1 MPFEMNHRRAVI
13 TAGGLVCAALLSV
26 ASLSRVVAS
35 GPPTTADAPK
45 TAAPAAPAR
54 PELLAAGTD
63 TPAFAALAYGTE
75 KPVSVA
81 DYKGKIVVL
90 DFWATWCPPCR
101 ASMPHL
107 EKVSQSVKGQDVVVL
122 AVCVSDTKEAY
133 EKWIPENKSKYSFNF
148 AFDPAGRDKTK
159 SAERIGAKF
168 NVSGIPT
175 TYIIGKDGKVADAIV
190 GYGGE
195 DDTRIEKA
203 LAKLG
208 VKAGKF

>member
-1 MPFEMNHRRAVI
+1 MPFEITRRRAV
-13 TAGGLVCAALLSV
+13 TLAGGLACAAAFLLV
-26 ASLSRVVAS
+26 APLARVAAVD
-35 GPPTTADAPK
+35 PPKPDA
-45 TAAPAAPAR
+45 TAPAR

-63 TPAFAALAYGTE
+63 TPAFTALAYGTE

-81 DYKGKIVVL
+81 DYKGKIVIL

-107 EKVSQSVKGQDVVVL
+107 EKVYQGVKGQDVVVL
-122 AVCVSDTKEAY
+122 AVCVSDTKDAY

-159 SAERIGAKF
+159 SDERIGKKF

-175 TYIIGKDGKVADAIV
+175 TYIIGKDGKIADAIV

-203 LAKLG
+203 LEKLD
-208 VKAGKF
+208 VKVK